1 MSTMTELADP
11 AGHGAGRIGGFT
23 VLFDAGCPICRS
35 AHTWL
40 EGRAQLVPLTFV
52 AAGSAAARRLFPGL
66 DHARTLRDITVVA
79 DTGEV
84 YAGDA
89 AWLACL
95 WALTDYR
102 GLADRL
108 ARPDLLPTARRVI
121 GLAAAVRERTRA
133 GSYREACADDRCA

>member
-1 MSTMTELADP
+1 MTAPLPTGP
-11 AGHGAGRIGGFT
+11 AAHPGGRIGGFT
-23 VLFDAGCPICRS
+23 VLYDAGCPICRA
-35 AHTWL
+35 AHHWL
-40 EGRAQLVPLTFV
+40 AGRPQLVPLTFV
-52 AAGSAAARRLFPGL
+52 PAASPAARRLFPGL

-95 WALTDYR
+95 WALADYR
-102 GLADRL
+102 ALADRL

-133 GSYREACADDRCA
+133 GGYGEVCADDACP

>member
-1 MSTMTELADP
+1 MSAAPAPADP
-11 AGHGAGRIGGFT
+11 AGHGADRIGGFT
-23 VLFDAGCPICRS
+23 VLYDAACPICRT
-35 AHTWL
+35 AHRWL
-40 EGRAQLVPLTFV
+40 AGRDQLVPLTFV
-52 AAGSAAARRLFPGL
+52 PAGSAAARRLFPGL
-66 DHARTLRDITVVA
+66 DHARTLADITVVA

-102 GLADRL
+102 AVADRL

-121 GLAAAVRERTRA
+121 GLAAAVRERTRNS
-133 GSYREACADDRCA
+133 GYGEVCADDACR